1 MKIGRFAGDR
11 VGLIRGETVYDITS
25 TVEEMTAAAARTE
38 HGDDLVAV
46 LPLLCAR
53 AESELACVAAGSID
67 DVAFASPVR
76 HPSKILA
83 APDNYRAHLEE
94 MRASA
99 ASGGRQPSTLQK
111 DGLFLKASSSI
122 AGPADGIAL
131 RFLDRRTD
139 HEIELVAVIGARCTD
154 VSRENARAF
163 VAGYCLGLDITL
175 RGTEERSIRKSI
187 DGYSLVGPWL
197 VTADELGDPS
207 DVELML
213 AVNGEIRQRTSTA
226 DLLTGVDGLIAY
238 ASTFYTLY
246 PGDLVFTGTPA
257 GVGPLRPGDEI
268 VATGSGLGRM
278 RVTVRAHQPE
288 RGAVRPTV

>member
-1 MKIGRFAGDR
+1 
-11 VGLIRGETVYDITS
+11 
-25 TVEEMTAAAARTE
+25 
-38 HGDDLVAV
+38 
-46 LPLLCAR
+46 
-53 AESELACVAAGSID
+53 
-67 DVAFASPVR
+67 
-76 HPSKILA
+76 
-83 APDNYRAHLEE
+83 
-94 MRASA
+94 
-99 ASGGRQPSTLQK
+99 
-111 DGLFLKASSSI
+111 
-122 AGPADGIAL
+122 
-131 RFLDRRTD
+131 
-139 HEIELVAVIGARCTD
+139 